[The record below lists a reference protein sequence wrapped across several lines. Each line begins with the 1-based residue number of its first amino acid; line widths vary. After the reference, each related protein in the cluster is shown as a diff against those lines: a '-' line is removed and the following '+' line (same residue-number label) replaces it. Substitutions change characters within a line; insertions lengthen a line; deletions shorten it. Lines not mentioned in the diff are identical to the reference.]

1 MDRDGKIV
9 AEDCQDVAALDS
21 IIQAGAR
28 KSSGKFRKS
37 LGDPRKLTTSDHVE
51 DGGDE
56 LIIRVWCYRLLYIWI
71 QMSIWLSMKLMFLI
85 MFLLVLCLVLSRP

>member
-1 MDRDGKIV
+1 MDRDGKAV
-9 AEDCQDVAALDS
+9 TEDCKDVAVLDS
-21 IIQAGAR
+21 NIQVGAGL
-28 KSSGKFRKS
+28 SSGKFCKS
-37 LGDPRKLTTSDHVE
+37 FGDPRKLTTSDHVE